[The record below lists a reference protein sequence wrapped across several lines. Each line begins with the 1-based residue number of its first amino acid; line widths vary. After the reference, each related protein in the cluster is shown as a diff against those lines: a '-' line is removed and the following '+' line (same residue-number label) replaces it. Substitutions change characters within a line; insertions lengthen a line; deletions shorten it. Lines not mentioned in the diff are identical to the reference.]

1 MSEILLKPI
10 VKSIKTMFAKSSNI
24 LLLHYPHLPP
34 NTGVQTSVDVERML
48 LALREYLLPVCRVL
62 VLGYTV

>member
-24 LLLHYPHLPP
+24 LLLHYPHLTPS
-34 NTGVQTSVDVERML
+34 GVQTSVDVERKL